1 METNTFPPF
10 LRPRHYNT
18 AIHRQDIGF
27 RALSVLLLSIVL
39 LIAGCAVPPP
49 QPTGPSPEEIAKQQR
64 IERANT
70 TLADA
75 TKQYDIGSYD
85 DAMKSFLLALDSGAL
100 TPQQQ
105 LAARKKMAFIHC
117 VSNREINCKEEFEK
131 SFALDPKFD
140 LSPAEAG
147 HPIWGPVFRNVKNE
161 VELRRS
167 GRTVPVV
174 APKVLSAGE
183 KLIAEGMAAY
193 DAADYVKSVKSFQDA
208 LKETLS
214 TDDQIKARKFTAFS
228 FCLSNRVTLCRQ
240 EFEKILQAKPDF
252 DLAPAEIG
260 HPSWGPSFR
269 NAKSRQRPAI
279 PTPTPQP
286 SSTAPPAKK

>member
-1 METNTFPPF
+1 METNTF
-10 LRPRHYNT
+10 LQSRHHN
-18 AIHRQDIGF
+18 AEIHTQHIGF
-27 RALSVLLLSIVL
+27 RALSLCLVLMAL
-39 LIAGCAVPPP
+39 LIAGCATPPPP
-49 QPTGPSPEEIAKQQR
+49 QLTGPSAEEIAKQQR
-64 IERANT
+64 LERANT

-75 TKQYDIGSYD
+75 TKQYDSGSYD
-85 DAMKSFLLALDSGAL
+85 EAMKNFLLALDSGAL
-100 TPQQQ
+100 TAPQQ
-105 LAARKKMAFIHC
+105 LTARKQMAFIHC

-161 VELRRS
+161 IELRRS
-167 GRTVPVV
+167 GKTVPVT
-174 APKVLSAGE
+174 AAKILTAGE
-183 KLIAEGMAAY
+183 KLIAEGMTAY
-193 DAADYVKSVKSFQDA
+193 EATDYVKSVKNFQDA

-240 EFEKILQAKPDF
+240 EFEKILQIKPDF

-269 NAKSRQRPAI
+269 SAKSRQKATPPAPAQ
-279 PTPTPQP
+279 PTPAT
-286 SSTAPPAKK
+286 KK